1 MLELF
6 DYIKKLN
13 IKIKFLSTDIFAGEY
28 ASAFKGRGLEF
39 EEVREY
45 ISGDDVK
52 NIDWNTSARTGKL
65 HTKVFREEREL
76 TVILMVDI
84 SSSMFFGSKWE
95 FKSDIATEVSALLAY
110 TAIKNNDKVGLILFS
125 DGVQKYIPPKKGR
138 THIWHIIK
146 SIVQSE
152 KNHQNTNIVDALKFL
167 GNTIKRKSI
176 VFIVSDFISSND
188 FGNHLKSLKKKFDF
202 VPVVINDP
210 LEKTFMSK
218 YKNIF
223 KFKDSE
229 SGKAFNSYLSF
240 SPDYIEKVYNRFK
253 EINIYPIKIST
264 DKPYINE
271 IIKYFRERV
280 R

>member
-95 FKSDIATEVSALLAY
+95 FKSDIATEISALLAY

-125 DGVQKYIPPKKGR
+125 NGVQKYIPPKKGR

-152 KNHQNTNIVDALKFL
+152 KYHQNTNIVDTLKFL

-176 VFIVSDFISSND
+176 VFIVSDFISND
-188 FGNHLKSLKKKFDF
+188 DFANHLKSLKKKFDF

-210 LEKTFMSK
+210 LERTFVSK

-229 SGKAFNSYLSF
+229 SDVVYNNYLKF
-240 SPDYIEKVYNRFK
+240 SPDYIEKIYNQFR

-264 DKPYINE
+264 DKSYINE

>member
-84 SSSMFFGSKWE
+84 SSSMFFGSKWG
-95 FKSDIATEVSALLAY
+95 FKSDIATEISALLAY

-125 DGVQKYIPPKKGR
+125 NGVQKYIPPKKGR

-152 KNHQNTNIVDALKFL
+152 KYHQNTNIVDTLKFL

-176 VFIVSDFISSND
+176 VFIVSDFISND
-188 FGNHLKSLKKKFDF
+188 DFANHLKSLKKKFDF

-210 LEKTFMSK
+210 LERTFVSK

-229 SGKAFNSYLSF
+229 SDVVYNNYLKF
-240 SPDYIEKVYNRFK
+240 SPDYIEKIYNQFR

-264 DKPYINE
+264 DKSYINE